1 MNTTIIRGARAALFM
16 TMLAFAGGCGTMSAT
31 DREYREYRRAD
42 FENRFIEARAIC
54 YARGGRM
61 LINARQT
68 LGRDGIPS
76 PGDFYVC
83 G

>member
-1 MNTTIIRGARAALFM
+1 MTTTTPGIRAVLL
-16 TMLAFAGGCGTMSAT
+16 LAITATGGCATMSDA
-31 DREYREYRRAD
+31 DRELHDYRRAD
-42 FENRFIEARAIC
+42 FENQFLEARAIC
-54 YARGGRM
+54 HARGGRM